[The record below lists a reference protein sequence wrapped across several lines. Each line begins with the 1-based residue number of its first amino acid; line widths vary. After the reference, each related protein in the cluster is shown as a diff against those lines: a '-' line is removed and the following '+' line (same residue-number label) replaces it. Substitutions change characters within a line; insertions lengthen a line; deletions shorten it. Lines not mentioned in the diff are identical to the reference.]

1 MSKTIRLTSTYDGF
15 KPGSIITV
23 DDAVAAQLLAGGVNA
38 SADLA
43 GGKAAYKQVQQS
55 SMVPL
60 PSGPAPGSLGANE
73 TTEITLPPNFFL
85 TVSGSAGAEG
95 SAEVIDSTG
104 SVSTP
109 VQLRTAAV
117 TFGSYQDERKVRL
130 YANVGRFSY
139 SSTPFGGVRLSPDSS
154 GNMGIVGIDGKGI
167 AIGGGN
173 TDTTSP
179 HYPAARAVMRIA
191 SVSQIRLIT
200 ANSSNSFSPRV
211 AHAEK
216 NRKRVTF
223 KNPATNTVSFQLG
236 LTQNDNSNRNQSFTT
251 SYTIAPG
258 EELVCW
264 YDENQWYAR
273 QTGATAVANQYL
285 MVETE
290 VNV

>member
-1 MSKTIRLTSTYDGF
+1 MTIRLLAARGHYPVNAIVTL
-15 KPGSIITV
+15 
-23 DDAVAAQLLAGGVNA
+23 DAGTEAGLVAAKLAEFNLTGGTPYV
-38 SADLA
+38 
-43 GGKAAYKQVQQS
+43 
-55 SMVPL
+55 
-60 PSGPAPGSLGANE
+60 AP
-73 TTEITLPPNFFL
+73 TLPNQRFDAQIEVDP
-85 TVSGSAGAEG
+85 AGA
-95 SAEVIDSTG
+95 V
-104 SVSTP
+104 
-109 VQLRTAAV
+109 
-117 TFGSYQDERKVRL
+117 
-130 YANVGRFSY
+130 VGL
-139 SSTPFGGVRLSPDSS
+139 VA
-154 GNMGIVGIDGKGI
+154 DGKVI

-285 MVETE
+285 IVETE

>member
-1 MSKTIRLTSTYDGF
+1 MPTIAADQTASLTLTDNDSVTVST
-15 KPGSIITV
+15 
-23 DDAVAAQLLAGGVNA
+23 LGVVIVSNA
-38 SADLA
+38 SGKIAEFA
-43 GGKAAYKQVQQS
+43 GTRTLGPFAA
-55 SMVPL
+55 
-60 PSGPAPGSLGANE
+60 GSLTIFA
-73 TTEITLPPNFFL
+73 
-85 TVSGSAGAEG
+85 SGRDCSY
-95 SAEVIDSTG
+95 EVADG
-104 SVSTP
+104 P
-109 VQLRTAAV
+109 
-117 TFGSYQDERKVRL
+117 
-130 YANVGRFSY
+130 
-139 SSTPFGGVRLSPDSS
+139 
-154 GNMGIVGIDGKGI
+154 DGKVI

-285 MVETE
+285 IVETE